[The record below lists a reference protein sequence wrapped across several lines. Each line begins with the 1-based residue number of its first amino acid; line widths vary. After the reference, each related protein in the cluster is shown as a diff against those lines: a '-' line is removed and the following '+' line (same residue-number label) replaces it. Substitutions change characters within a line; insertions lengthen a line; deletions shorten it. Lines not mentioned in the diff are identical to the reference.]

1 MPTAT
6 IADWVDDPAEGV
18 AVSRFSTELQN
29 YFFSTS
35 PNHPSQVAVSETDRL
50 TTAQSADDSRTITVL
65 DLLDL
70 AGERTFGVLLVLL
83 ALPSA
88 LPIPAPGYSTP
99 FGFVIVLLALQMMIG
114 RHRPWFP
121 GFVRNSSI
129 KHHQAQRV
137 VSMGL
142 PWLQRLESL
151 SRPRFSLLCS
161 SRTGHVV
168 IGLMIGLMGLCM
180 MIPVPGTNT
189 IPAMIVFI
197 LGFSLIEEDGLISL
211 FGLTAGIL
219 GGGVVAIALSKGLPL
234 LWTQIQSL
242 TQ

>member
-1 MPTAT
+1 M
-6 IADWVDDPAEGV
+6 
-18 AVSRFSTELQN
+18 SKFSTELHN
-29 YFFSTS
+29 YFFAASLEDS
-35 PNHPSQVAVSETDRL
+35 GQVAILEKENVVNNSRVEEGV
-50 TTAQSADDSRTITVL
+50 DDNKIDDDRTITVL
-65 DLLDL
+65 DLLEL

-88 LPIPAPGYSTP
+88 LPIPAPGYSIP
-99 FGFVIVLLALQMMIG
+99 FGFVIVLLALQMMVG

-121 GFVRNSSI
+121 NFVRNSAI

-142 PWLQRLESL
+142 PWLRRLESL
-151 SRPRFSLLCS
+151 SRPRFLLLCS
-161 SRTGHVV
+161 SRIGHIV
-168 IGLMIGLMGLCM
+168 IGLVIMLMGLCM

-211 FGLTAGIL
+211 FGLTTGL
-219 GGGVVAIALSKGLPL
+219 VGGGVVAIALAKGLPL
-234 LWTQIQSL
+234 LWTQIQTL
-242 TQ
+242 LGN